1 MSCKTRIIISVTGLA
16 VCVFLAVIFT
26 LRDARGHAEDI
37 PAETTV
43 VTEASPEASTE
54 PVETV
59 NIIPEPTEPIHI
71 EATEGPSE
79 APSAPVSEET
89 IPEVDPYELEMLAI
103 VIYQEAG
110 GNKSCDDCRRR
121 VADVVLNRVAH
132 PKYPDTI
139 EKVLT
144 QKSQYGKLH
153 WTGIKWPK
161 RAQNKYEQ
169 DAVARAYRIA
179 EEVLR
184 GEHSDLYG
192 EGYVYQAE
200 FEQGKSGF
208 WHCGHYFGKR

>member
-1 MSCKTRIIISVTGLA
+1 MSEKTRIIISVTLLA

-26 LRDARGHAEDI
+26 IRDARGHAEATSE
-37 PAETTV
+37 P
-43 VTEASPEASTE
+43 STA
-54 PVETV
+54 PVATV
-59 NIIPEPTEPIHI
+59 NIIPETTEPIHI
-71 EATEGPSE
+71 EATEEPSE
-79 APSAPVSEET
+79 ALSASVSEET
-89 IPEVDPYELEMLAI
+89 ISEVDPYELEMLAI

-144 QKSQYGKLH
+144 QKSQYGRFH

-200 FEQGKSGF
+200 FKQGKSGF

>member
-1 MSCKTRIIISVTGLA
+1 MTNKTRIIISVTLLA
-16 VCVFLAVIFT
+16 VCAFLALIFT
-26 LRDARGHAEDI
+26 IRDDRGHAENM
-37 PAETTV
+37 PVFETTAV
-43 VTEASPEASTE
+43 VTEAAMTE
-54 PVETV
+54 PVEPAD
-59 NIIPEPTEPIHI
+59 IIPEPTETIHI
-71 EATEGPSE
+71 EATEEPSE

-89 IPEVDPYELEMLAI
+89 ISEVDPYELELLAI

-110 GNKSCDDCRRR
+110 GNKSCDLCRRR

-139 EKVLT
+139 EKVLL
-144 QKSQYGKLH
+144 QKSQYGRLH

-169 DAVARAYRIA
+169 EAVARAYRIA

-200 FEQGKSGF
+200 FKQGKSGF
-208 WHCGHYFGKR
+208 WHCGHYWGKR

>member
-1 MSCKTRIIISVTGLA
+1 MKEFIHKHR
-16 VCVFLAVIFT
+16 VIFCVALVFVALLVALVAT
-26 LRDARGHAEDI
+26 LLDDRGHAEVICTLDE
-37 PAETTV
+37 PTTV
-43 VTEASPEASTE
+43 TE
-54 PVETV
+54 PSTPSETD
-59 NIIPEPTEPIHI
+59 IIPEPTETIHI
-71 EATEGPSE
+71 EASEEPSE
-79 APSAPVSEET
+79 ALSASVSEET

-132 PKYPDTI
+132 SKYPDTI

-144 QKSQYGKLH
+144 QKSQYGRLH

-200 FEQGKSGF
+200 FKQGKSGF